1 MTSLSLRQIVEK
13 ALAEVGVDPKLARA
27 QRGRPRTTTWLA
39 IENGFGIRHYASG
52 RHVYIVQTRMGGRVR
67 TITIGPASVL
77 TRHQATMVA
86 RRVIAHAR
94 VGHDPATARQR
105 IRSAPRMDDFM
116 KEYWLKCAP
125 SWKPSTRTTATDYRR
140 CHIDG
145 AFAEI
150 YVDSLTEADVAKW
163 FAALTDNAGPGAA
176 NRCMDIL
183 RAALNKAEAW
193 GYRVE
198 NTNPCYAVRC
208 NRKVVRTRHLSE
220 SEMNRLG
227 QALAEMR
234 ASDDQS
240 LRGQA
245 TAITLMLLTGCRR
258 GEILSLQWSDLH
270 GQRLRLRDS
279 KTGPR
284 TVWLGQEAVNVFTSH
299 PRLPKVP
306 WVFWNVRRRKPLGAV
321 QAAWQHVRDA
331 AGLRDFRLHD
341 LRHTFA
347 SHAAMNHE
355 SLPMIGKLLGHSC
368 IKSTARY
375 AHLDDAH
382 LLDAAEE
389 IGNAI
394 EAAMQGRRVRDLVV
408 SHIV

>member
-13 ALAEVGVDPKLARA
+13 ALAEVGVDPYLSRKPKGKA
-27 QRGRPRTTTWLA
+27 RTTTWLT

-94 VGHDPATARQR
+94 VGHDPATTRQR

-116 KEYWLKCAP
+116 REYWVKCSP
-125 SWKPSTRTTATDYRR
+125 SWKPSTVKTATDYRR

-145 AFAEI
+145 AFSDI
-150 YVDSLTEADVAKW
+150 YVDSLTEAEVSKW
-163 FAALTDNAGPGAA
+163 FAALTDGSGPGAA
-176 NRCMDIL
+176 NRCMAIL

-198 NTNPCYAVRC
+198 NTNPCYAVRE
-208 NRKVVRTRHLSE
+208 NRKTIRTRHLSE
-220 SEMNRLG
+220 AEMARLG
-227 QALAEMR
+227 AALADMHGCG
-234 ASDDQS
+234 SQS
-240 LRGQA
+240 LRAQA
-245 TAITLMLLTGCRR
+245 TAITLLLLTGCRR
-258 GEILSLQWSDLH
+258 GEVLSLQWSDLH
-270 GQRLRLRDS
+270 GSRLRLRDS

-284 TVWLGQEAVNVFTSH
+284 TVWLGQEAVELLANH
-299 PRLPKVP
+299 PRVPKVS
-306 WVFWNVRRRKPLGAV
+306 WIFWNQRLRKPFANV
-321 QAAWQHVRDA
+321 QSAWEQVRDA

-347 SHAAMNHE
+347 SHAAMSRE

-368 IKSTARY
+368 MKSTARY

-382 LLDAAEE
+382 LLDAAEA
-389 IGNAI
+389 IGSAI
-394 EAAMQGRRVRDLVV
+394 ESALSGGR
-408 SHIV
+408 

>member
-1 MTSLSLRQIVEK
+1 MTSLSLRQVVEK
-13 ALAEVGVDPKLARA
+13 ALAEVGVDSKHSRA
-27 QRGRPRTTTWLA
+27 QRGRPRTTSWLA

-94 VGHDPATARQR
+94 VGHDPATTRQR
-105 IRSAPRMDDFM
+105 IRSAPRMDDFL
-116 KEYWLKCAP
+116 KEYWQKCAP
-125 SWKPSTRTTATDYRR
+125 TWKPSTRTNATDYRR

-145 AFAEI
+145 VFKDI
-150 YVDSLTEADVAKW
+150 YVDSLTVADVAKW
-163 FAALTDNAGPGAA
+163 FVALTDNSGPGAA

-208 NRKVVRTRHLSE
+208 NRKVIRTRHLSDA
-220 SEMNRLG
+220 EMSRLG
-227 QALAEMR
+227 DALADMR
-234 ASDDQS
+234 INDNQS
-240 LRGQA
+240 LRAQA
-245 TAITLMLLTGCRR
+245 MAITLLLLTGCRR
-258 GEILSLQWSDLH
+258 GEILSLQWSDLR
-270 GQRLRLRDS
+270 GARLGLKDS

-284 TVWLGQEAVNVFTSH
+284 TVWLGQEAVDLLASH

-306 WVFWNVRRRKPLGAV
+306 WIFWNERRRKPIMDV
-321 QAAWQHVRDA
+321 QSAWSRVRDA

-347 SHAAMNHE
+347 SHAVMNRE
-355 SLPMIGKLLGHSC
+355 SLPMIGKLLGHRC
-368 IKSTARY
+368 IQSTARY
-375 AHLDDAH
+375 AHFDDAH

-389 IGNAI
+389 IGRSI
-394 EAAMQGRRVRDLVV
+394 ELALAGGR
-408 SHIV
+408 

>member
-13 ALAEVGVDPKLARA
+13 ALAEVGVDPKLSRKPKGSA
-27 QRGRPRTTTWLA
+27 RTTTWLA

-77 TRHQATMVA
+77 TRHLATMVA

-94 VGHDPATARQR
+94 VGHDPATTRQR

-116 KEYWLKCAP
+116 REYWAKCSPA
-125 SWKPSTRTTATDYRR
+125 WKPSTIKTATDYRR

-145 AFAEI
+145 AFSDI
-150 YVDSLTEADVAKW
+150 YVDSLTEAEVSKW
-163 FAALTDNAGPGAA
+163 FAALTDGSGPGAA
-176 NRCMDIL
+176 NRCMGIL

-198 NTNPCYAVRC
+198 NTNPCHGVRE
-208 NRKVVRTRHLSE
+208 NRKTIRTRHLSE
-220 SEMNRLG
+220 AEMARLG
-227 QALAEMR
+227 AALADMR
-234 ASDDQS
+234 GCDSQC
-240 LRGQA
+240 LRAQA
-245 TAITLMLLTGCRR
+245 TAITLLLLTGCRR
-258 GEILSLQWSDLH
+258 GEVLSLQWSDLH
-270 GQRLRLRDS
+270 GHRLRLRDS

-284 TVWLGQEAVNVFTSH
+284 TVWLGQEAVDLLASH
-299 PRLPKVP
+299 PRVPKVP
-306 WVFWNVRRRKPLGAV
+306 WIFWNPRLRKPFADV
-321 QAAWQHVRDA
+321 QSAWQQVRDA
-331 AGLRDFRLHD
+331 AGLKDFRLHD

-347 SHAAMNHE
+347 SHAAMSKE

-382 LLDAAEE
+382 LLDAAEA
-389 IGNAI
+389 IGRAI
-394 EAAMQGRRVRDLVV
+394 ESALSGGR
-408 SHIV
+408 

>member
-1 MTSLSLRQIVEK
+1 MTSLSLRQVVEK
-13 ALAEVGVDPKLARA
+13 ALAEIGVDPKLTRA

-94 VGHDPATARQR
+94 VGHDPATTRQR
-105 IRSAPRMDDFM
+105 IRSAPRMDDFL
-116 KEYWLKCAP
+116 KEYWQKCAP
-125 SWKPSTRTTATDYRR
+125 TWKPSTRTNATDYRR

-145 AFAEI
+145 VFKDI
-150 YVDSLTEADVAKW
+150 YVDSLTVADVAKW
-163 FAALTDNAGPGAA
+163 FVALTDNSGPGAA

-208 NRKVVRTRHLSE
+208 NRKVIRTRHLSDA
-220 SEMNRLG
+220 EMSRLG
-227 QALAEMR
+227 DALADMR
-234 ASDDQS
+234 INDNQS
-240 LRGQA
+240 LRAQA
-245 TAITLMLLTGCRR
+245 MAITLLLLTGCRR
-258 GEILSLQWSDLH
+258 GEILSLQWSDLR
-270 GQRLRLRDS
+270 GARLGLKDS

-284 TVWLGQEAVNVFTSH
+284 TVWLGQEAVDLLASH

-306 WVFWNVRRRKPLGAV
+306 WIFWNERRRKPIMDV
-321 QAAWQHVRDA
+321 QSAWSRVRDA

-347 SHAAMNHE
+347 SHAVMNRE
-355 SLPMIGKLLGHSC
+355 SLPMIGKLLGHRC
-368 IKSTARY
+368 IQSTARY
-375 AHLDDAH
+375 AHFDDAH

-389 IGNAI
+389 IGRAI
-394 EAAMQGRRVRDLVV
+394 ELALAGER
-408 SHIV
+408 

>member
-1 MTSLSLRQIVEK
+1 MTSLSLRQVVEK
-13 ALAEVGVDPKLARA
+13 ALAEIGVDPKLTRA

-39 IENGFGIRHYASG
+39 IENGFGIRHYSSG

-94 VGHDPATARQR
+94 VGHDPATTRQR
-105 IRSAPRMDDFM
+105 IRSAPRMDDFL
-116 KEYWLKCAP
+116 KEYWQKCAP
-125 SWKPSTRTTATDYRR
+125 TWKPSTRTNATDYRR

-145 AFAEI
+145 VFKDI
-150 YVDSLTEADVAKW
+150 YVDSLTVADVAKW
-163 FAALTDNAGPGAA
+163 FVALTDNSGPGAA

-208 NRKVVRTRHLSE
+208 NRKVIRTRHLSDA
-220 SEMNRLG
+220 EMNRLG
-227 QALAEMR
+227 DALADMR
-234 ASDDQS
+234 INDNQS
-240 LRGQA
+240 LRAQA
-245 TAITLMLLTGCRR
+245 MAITLLLLTGCRR
-258 GEILSLQWSDLH
+258 GEILSLQWSDLR
-270 GQRLRLRDS
+270 GARLALRDS

-284 TVWLGQEAVNVFTSH
+284 TVWLGQEAVDLLASH
-299 PRLPKVP
+299 PRSAKAP
-306 WVFWNVRRRKPLGAV
+306 WIFWNERLRKPIANV
-321 QAAWQHVRDA
+321 HAAWYHVRDA

-347 SHAAMNHE
+347 SHAAMSRE
-355 SLPMIGKLLGHSC
+355 SLPMIGKLLGHRC

-389 IGNAI
+389 IGRAI
-394 EAAMQGRRVRDLVV
+394 DLALAGWR
-408 SHIV
+408 

>member
-13 ALAEVGVDPKLARA
+13 ALAEVGVDPKHSRA

-94 VGHDPATARQR
+94 VGHDPATIRQR
-105 IRSAPRMDDFM
+105 IRSAPRMDDFL
-116 KEYWLKCAP
+116 KEYWQKCAP
-125 SWKPSTRTTATDYRR
+125 TWKASTRTTATDYRR

-145 AFAEI
+145 AFSDI

-163 FAALTDNAGPGAA
+163 FSALTDNSGPSAA

-193 GYRVE
+193 GYRIE

-208 NRKVVRTRHLSE
+208 NRKVIRTRHLSE
-220 SEMNRLG
+220 VEMTRLG
-227 QALAEMR
+227 HALADMR
-234 ASDDQS
+234 ASDNQS
-240 LRGQA
+240 LRAQA
-245 TAITLMLLTGCRR
+245 MAITLLLLTGCRR
-258 GEILSLQWSDLH
+258 GEILSLQWSDLR
-270 GQRLRLRDS
+270 GARLRLKDS

-284 TVWLGQEAVNVFTSH
+284 TVWLGQEAVDLLASH
-299 PRLPKVP
+299 LRLPKVP
-306 WVFWNVRRRKPLGAV
+306 WIFWNEQRRKPIMDV
-321 QAAWQHVRDA
+321 QSAWNQVRNA

-341 LRHTFA
+341 LRHNSEVRIIPSGAQRPQHSWDNCA
-347 SHAAMNHE
+347 SG
-355 SLPMIGKLLGHSC
+355 IG
-368 IKSTARY
+368 I
-375 AHLDDAH
+375 
-382 LLDAAEE
+382 
-389 IGNAI
+389 
-394 EAAMQGRRVRDLVV
+394 VRGF
-408 SHIV
+408 

>member
-13 ALAEVGVDPKLARA
+13 ALAEVGVDPKLSRA

-52 RHVYIVQTRMGGRVR
+52 RHVYVVQTRMGGRVR

-94 VGHDPATARQR
+94 VGHDPATTRQR

-116 KEYWLKCAP
+116 KEYWQKCAP
-125 SWKPSTRTTATDYRR
+125 SWKPSTRTTTTDYRR

-145 AFAEI
+145 AFSDI

-163 FAALTDNAGPGAA
+163 FASVTDNAGPGAA

-198 NTNPCYAVRC
+198 NTNPCYAVRG
-208 NRKVVRTRHLSE
+208 NRKAIRTRHLSDA
-220 SEMNRLG
+220 EMTRLG
-227 QALAEMR
+227 DALADMR
-234 ASDDQS
+234 TNDNQS
-240 LRGQA
+240 LKAQA
-245 TAITLMLLTGCRR
+245 AAITLLLLTGCRR
-258 GEILSLQWSDLH
+258 GEILSLQWGDLR
-270 GQRLRLRDS
+270 GARLGLRDS

-284 TVWLGQEAVNVFTSH
+284 TVWLGREAVDLLASH
-299 PRLPKVP
+299 PRTPKVP
-306 WVFWNVRRRKPLGAV
+306 WIFWNDRLHKPITSV
-321 QAAWQHVRDA
+321 QSAWCQVRDA

-347 SHAAMNHE
+347 SHAAMRRE
-355 SLPMIGKLLGHSC
+355 SLPMIGKLLGHRC
-368 IKSTARY
+368 VKSTARY

-389 IGNAI
+389 IGQAI
-394 EAAMQGRRVRDLVV
+394 DRSLAAAR
-408 SHIV
+408 